1 MVSEKDRPSWDEYF
15 MLNALLIS
23 TRASC
28 LHLKNGAVIVNK
40 DKRIIAAGYNG
51 APSGIKNCLEVG
63 CNKNKFGVSF
73 EEKGKGLCRGNHAEY
88 NALSQVGRDEL
99 KGTSIYTLYY
109 PCSACAKQI
118 IGSGIRRV
126 VYANEYEEQNS
137 IVKQLFREAGME
149 RIIPG
154 IDSDNRGYLPN
165 ELPETEGV
173 FKLRLNKER
182 LLSIINYAL
191 LKI

>member
-1 MVSEKDRPSWDEYF
+1 MASKKRDRPSWDEYF
-15 MLNALLIS
+15 MLAALLIA

-28 LHLKNGAVIVNK
+28 LHLKNGAVIVNNE
-40 DKRIIAAGYNG
+40 KRIISAGYNG
-51 APSGIKNCLEVG
+51 APAGIKNCLEIG
-63 CNKNKFGVSF
+63 CNKERLGVPF

-99 KGTSIYTLYY
+99 KGASIYTLYY

-126 VYANEYEEQNS
+126 IYAKEYEEQNS
-137 IVKQLFREAGME
+137 IAEELFREAGME
-149 RIIPG
+149 RIIPR
-154 IDSDNRGYLPN
+154 INLNSREYLPD

-173 FKLRLNKER
+173 FKLRLEKER
-182 LLSIINYAL
+182 LLNIIHNAWP
-191 LKI
+191 